1 MPAPVSITLDSVV
14 RVAPDQISCELEGE
28 AAILNLKT
36 GAYHGLNPVG
46 AAVWSLIER
55 PVAVSGVVEAI
66 LEQFEVDRDVCERDL
81 LELLR
86 DLDER
91 GLIEVADG
99 SGG

>member
-1 MPAPVSITLDSVV
+1 MPAPVSITLDSIV

-36 GAYHGLNPVG
+36 GAYYGLNPVG
-46 AAVWSLIER
+46 ATIWGLIER
-55 PVAVSGVVEAI
+55 PIAVRGVLEAI
-66 LEQFEVDRDVCERDL
+66 LEQFDVDRDVCERDL
-81 LELLR
+81 IDLLR
-86 DLDER
+86 ELDER